1 MAEQPISIA
10 EHYHER
16 TKYDPAT
23 ISAKSQGLDWSTQPS
38 PYKEYKLGTVY
49 DLKTFLAEP
58 IQSDLD
64 GLLVSRWQ
72 RLSRLLLCSYGLTAR
87 VPSVIGD
94 SLYLRAAPS
103 AGGLYPAEVYI
114 VSGGTP
120 LLPAGLYNYHP
131 RNHVLVQFWSDRHVW
146 DILQSA
152 CFQHPALN
160 ETRIAIVTTAIFYR
174 SAWRYQD
181 RAYRRIFL
189 DTGHLLGNIKL
200 AAALN
205 DFHPHFIG
213 GFEDEALN
221 QLFYLDMEK
230 EGAIAVVPIVDI
242 QDEELHFRGQ
252 EAHSNQQRQ
261 SVRQDR
267 NLQDRD
273 IPSDRQTDTFPLMG
287 SSLTALPSQTKT
299 DFPQI
304 PDGGLLEALHDATR
318 IASGQGASPKIQW
331 IAEQESKQEISKEVE
346 TESDSFQD
354 ASRRQSSKENSQG
367 LGSNADKYNFPFCTK
382 VGMATEP
389 IFWGDELEDLES
401 TILRRR
407 STREYSGAALELAE
421 LKAIFDFT
429 YQPQN
434 YVDQGLYDPSDRQ
447 SVYFDLSLIET
458 FIAVSSVAGLEEGCY
473 YYAPNSQ
480 ELRQIRFKN
489 FRTELHY
496 LCLGQDLG
504 RTAGAVLFHTADLKQ
519 AVKKYGDRVYR
530 YLHMDAGHLGQRLNL
545 AAIHL
550 GLGVSGIGGFF
561 DDQVNEVLGIP
572 SDEAVLYIT
581 TLGRPR

>member
-1 MAEQPISIA
+1 MSEQPMSIA

-16 TKYDPAT
+16 TKYDPET

-38 PYKEYKLGTVY
+38 PYKEYKFGTVY
-49 DLKTFLAEP
+49 DLKVFLTEP
-58 IQSDLD
+58 IQSDMD

-87 VPSVIGD
+87 VPTMMGD
-94 SLYLRAAPS
+94 PLYLRSAPS
-103 AGGLYPAEVYI
+103 AGGLYPAEIYI
-114 VSGGTP
+114 ISGGTA
-120 LLPAGLYNYHP
+120 LLPAGLYNYQP
-131 RNHVLVQFWSDRHVW
+131 RTHILIQFWSDRHVW
-146 DILQSA
+146 QSLQEA
-152 CFQHPALN
+152 CFSHPALSQ
-160 ETRIAIVTTAIFYR
+160 TRIAIATTAVFFR

-200 AAALN
+200 ASALN
-205 DFHPHFIG
+205 DFRAYFMG

-221 QLFYLDMEK
+221 RLLYLDTTQ
-230 EGAIAVVPIVDI
+230 EGAIAVIPLVDL
-242 QDEELHFRGQ
+242 QDEELSARGQ
-252 EAHSNQQRQ
+252 EARGAKPRQ
-261 SVRQDR
+261 S
-267 NLQDRD
+267 
-273 IPSDRQTDTFPLMG
+273 IPPEKDEENAPADKTQNDEDTVPLLG
-287 SSLTALPSQTKT
+287 SALTALPSNTKT
-299 DFPQI
+299 DYPYI
-304 PDGGLLEALHDATR
+304 PDGELLGYFHQATQIVGGQSSSGKSSSVKSQWLTVGDRDAQ
-318 IASGQGASPKIQW
+318 I
-331 IAEQESKQEISKEVE
+331 
-346 TESDSFQD
+346 ESDRKHD
-354 ASRRQSSKENSQG
+354 RVTEASSRT
-367 LGSNADKYNFPFCTK
+367 DKYNFPFCTK
-382 VGMATEP
+382 VGMETEP
-389 IFWGDELEDLES
+389 IHWGDELEDLES

-407 STREYSGAALELAE
+407 STREYSGTALELAE
-421 LKAIFDFT
+421 LKAVLDFT
-429 YQPQN
+429 YQPQH
-434 YVDQGLYDPSDRQ
+434 YADQGLYDPLENNST
-447 SVYFDLSLIET
+447 YFDLSLIET
-458 FIAVSSVAGLEEGCY
+458 FIAVSSVTGLEEGCY

-489 FRTELHY
+489 FRRELHY

-561 DDQVNEVLGIP
+561 DNQVNEVLGIP